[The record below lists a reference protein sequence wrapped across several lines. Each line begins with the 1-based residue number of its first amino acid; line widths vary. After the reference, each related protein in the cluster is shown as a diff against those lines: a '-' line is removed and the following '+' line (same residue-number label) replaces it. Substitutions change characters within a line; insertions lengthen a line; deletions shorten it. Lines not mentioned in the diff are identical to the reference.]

1 MGFIKNL
8 AFKAFLN
15 KEQRAVIYQALIY
28 SEHVYKRRGN
38 VNKAVKVKSVI
49 EQTRKLFGFS
59 NTFTEEEVTNIVENV
74 RKDNEKLLADT
85 FNRGAAVAE
94 QKLRE
99 AFAAGF
105 NSCLKKVREDS
116 DKHLELLGTVNL
128 NDCEKCEHKDDCL
141 VRKAILEI
149 EAEEEKKN
157 EEKKNEEGAHQEDDS
172 SKSKD
177 NDEEGSKKDESSDE
191 EKKEE

>member
-15 KEQRAVIYQALIY
+15 KEQRAVIYQALLY
-28 SEHVYKRRGN
+28 SEHVYKRRRN

-49 EQTRKLFGFS
+49 EQTRKLFGFP
-59 NTFTEEEVTNIVENV
+59 NTFTEEEVANIVDNV

-94 QKLRE
+94 QKLKE

-105 NSCLKKVREDS
+105 NSCLKRVREDS
-116 DKHLELLGTVNL
+116 AKHLELLGTVNL

-149 EAEEEKKN
+149 ESEEEKKN
-157 EEKKNEEGAHQEDDS
+157 EEDGSSNSNDNNEEGSE
-172 SKSKD
+172 KD
-177 NDEEGSKKDESSDE
+177 
-191 EKKEE
+191 

>member
-38 VNKAVKVKSVI
+38 VYKAVKVKSVI
-49 EQTRKLFGFS
+49 EQTSKLFGFW
-59 NTFTEEEVTNIVENV
+59 NTVTEEEVTNIVENV

-116 DKHLELLGTVNL
+116 AK
-128 NDCEKCEHKDDCL
+128 
-141 VRKAILEI
+141 
-149 EAEEEKKN
+149 
-157 EEKKNEEGAHQEDDS
+157 HQEDDS

-177 NDEEGSKKDESSDE
+177 NDEEGSEKDESSDE

>member
-1 MGFIKNL
+1 M
-8 AFKAFLN
+8 
-15 KEQRAVIYQALIY
+15 
-28 SEHVYKRRGN
+28 
-38 VNKAVKVKSVI
+38 
-49 EQTRKLFGFS
+49 
-59 NTFTEEEVTNIVENV
+59 
-74 RKDNEKLLADT
+74 LADT

-116 DKHLELLGTVNL
+116 AKHLELLGTVNL

-149 EAEEEKKN
+149 EAEEEKNK
-157 EEKKNEEGAHQEDDS
+157 EGEHQEGDS
-172 SKSKD
+172 SKSED
-177 NDEEGSKKDESSDE
+177 NNEEGSEKNESLDE

>member
-38 VNKAVKVKSVI
+38 VDKAVKVKSVI

-105 NSCLKKVREDS
+105 NSCLKKVHEDS
-116 DKHLELLGTVNL
+116 AKHLELLGTVNL

-149 EAEEEKKN
+149 EDESSD

>member
-38 VNKAVKVKSVI
+38 VDKAVKVKSVI

-74 RKDNEKLLADT
+74 RKDNEKLLTDT
-85 FNRGAAVAE
+85 FSRGAAVAE
-94 QKLRE
+94 QKLME

-105 NSCLKKVREDS
+105 NSCLKKVREDTA
-116 DKHLELLGTVNL
+116 KHLELLGTVNL

-149 EAEEEKKN
+149 EAEEE
-157 EEKKNEEGAHQEDDS
+157 EKKN
-172 SKSKD
+172 
-177 NDEEGSKKDESSDE
+177 EEGSKKDESSDE

>member
-8 AFKAFLN
+8 AFKPFLN

-28 SEHVYKRRGN
+28 SENVYKRRGD
-38 VNKAVKVKSVI
+38 VDKAVKVKSVI

-74 RKDNEKLLADT
+74 RKDNEKLLSDT

-105 NSCLKKVREDS
+105 NSCLKKVRKDS
-116 DKHLELLGTVNL
+116 AKHLELLGTVNL

-149 EAEEEKKN
+149 EDEKKN
-157 EEKKNEEGAHQEDDS
+157 EEDVHQEDDS

-177 NDEEGSKKDESSDE
+177 NEEEGSEKDESLDE

>member
-15 KEQRAVIYQALIY
+15 KEQRTVIYQALIY

-38 VNKAVKVKSVI
+38 VDKAVKVKSVI

-74 RKDNEKLLADT
+74 RKDNEKLLADA

-99 AFAAGF
+99 VFAAGF

-116 DKHLELLGTVNL
+116 SKHLELLGTVNL

-149 EAEEEKKN
+149 EAEEE
-157 EEKKNEEGAHQEDDS
+157 EEKKNEEGSHQEDDS

>member
-8 AFKAFLN
+8 VFKAFLN

-38 VNKAVKVKSVI
+38 VDKAVKVKSVI

-116 DKHLELLGTVNL
+116 AKHLELLGTVNL

-157 EEKKNEEGAHQEDDS
+157 EEGAHQEDDS

>member
-38 VNKAVKVKSVI
+38 VDKAVKVKSVI

-59 NTFTEEEVTNIVENV
+59 NTFTEEEVTNIVDNV

-116 DKHLELLGTVNL
+116 AKHLELLGTVNL

-149 EAEEEKKN
+149 EAEEE
-157 EEKKNEEGAHQEDDS
+157 EKKNEEGAHQEDDS

-177 NDEEGSKKDESSDE
+177 NEEEGSEKDESLNE

>member
-116 DKHLELLGTVNL
+116 AKHLELLGTVNL

-157 EEKKNEEGAHQEDDS
+157 EEKKNEEGEHQEDDS

-177 NDEEGSKKDESSDE
+177 NDEEGSEKDESLNE

>member
-38 VNKAVKVKSVI
+38 VDKAVKVKSVI

-85 FNRGAAVAE
+85 FNRGAVVAE

-116 DKHLELLGTVNL
+116 AKHLELLGTVNL

-149 EAEEEKKN
+149 EAEE
-157 EEKKNEEGAHQEDDS
+157 KKNEEGAHQEDDS
-172 SKSKD
+172 SKSYA
-177 NDEEGSKKDESSDE
+177 NEEEAHGKDEPLDE
-191 EKKEE
+191 EKKED

>member
-1 MGFIKNL
+1 MGFVKNL

-15 KEQRAVIYQALIY
+15 KEQRTVIYQALIY

-94 QKLRE
+94 QKLGE

-105 NSCLKKVREDS
+105 NSCLKKVCEDS
-116 DKHLELLGTVNL
+116 AKHLELLGTVNL
-128 NDCEKCEHKDDCL
+128 NDCEKCEHKGDCL

-149 EAEEEKKN
+149 EAEE

-177 NDEEGSKKDESSDE
+177 NDEEGSKKDESLDE

>member
-1 MGFIKNL
+1 M
-8 AFKAFLN
+8 
-15 KEQRAVIYQALIY
+15 
-28 SEHVYKRRGN
+28 
-38 VNKAVKVKSVI
+38 
-49 EQTRKLFGFS
+49 
-59 NTFTEEEVTNIVENV
+59 
-74 RKDNEKLLADT
+74 LADT

-116 DKHLELLGTVNL
+116 AKHLELLGTVNL

-149 EAEEEKKN
+149 EAEE

>member
-38 VNKAVKVKSVI
+38 VDKAVKVKSVI

-74 RKDNEKLLADT
+74 RKDNEKLLADI

-105 NSCLKKVREDS
+105 DSCLKKVREDS
-116 DKHLELLGTVNL
+116 AKHLELLGTVNL

-149 EAEEEKKN
+149 EAEE
-157 EEKKNEEGAHQEDDS
+157 KKNEEGSKKDDS

-177 NDEEGSKKDESSDE
+177 NDEEGSKKDESFNE

>member
-116 DKHLELLGTVNL
+116 AKHLELLGTVNH

-149 EAEEEKKN
+149 EAEEEK
-157 EEKKNEEGAHQEDDS
+157 KKNEEGAHQEDDS

>member
-116 DKHLELLGTVNL
+116 AKHLELLGTVNL
-128 NDCEKCEHKDDCL
+128 NDSEKCEHKDDCL

-149 EAEEEKKN
+149 EDEEE

>member
-8 AFKAFLN
+8 VLKAFLN
-15 KEQRAVIYQALIY
+15 KEQRAVIYQALLY

-38 VNKAVKVKSVI
+38 VDKAVKVKSVV

-59 NTFTEEEVTNIVENV
+59 NTFTEEEVTNIVDNV

-85 FNRGAAVAE
+85 FKKGAAVAE
-94 QKLRE
+94 EKLKE

-116 DKHLELLGTVNL
+116 AKHLELLGTVNL
-128 NDCEKCEHKDDCL
+128 NDCESASIKMI
-141 VRKAILEI
+141 VWFVAILEI
-149 EAEEEKKN
+149 EAEE
-157 EEKKNEEGAHQEDDS
+157 KKNEEGEHQEDDS

-177 NDEEGSKKDESSDE
+177 NDEEGSEKDESLDG

>member
-8 AFKAFLN
+8 AFKVFLN

-38 VNKAVKVKSVI
+38 VDKAVKVKSVI

-99 AFAAGF
+99 AFAEGF

-116 DKHLELLGTVNL
+116 AKHLELLGTVNL
-128 NDCEKCEHKDDCL
+128 NDCEKCGHKDDCL

-149 EAEEEKKN
+149 EAE

-177 NDEEGSKKDESSDE
+177 NDEEGSKKDESLDE

>member
-116 DKHLELLGTVNL
+116 AKHLELLGTVNL

-177 NDEEGSKKDESSDE
+177 NDEEGSEKDESLNE

>member
-15 KEQRAVIYQALIY
+15 KEQRAVIYQALLY

-38 VNKAVKVKSVI
+38 VDKAVKVKSVV

-59 NTFTEEEVTNIVENV
+59 NTFTEEEVTNIVDNV

-85 FNRGAAVAE
+85 FKKGAAVAE
-94 QKLRE
+94 EKLKE

-116 DKHLELLGTVNL
+116 AKHLELLGTVNL

-149 EAEEEKKN
+149 EAEEEKN
-157 EEKKNEEGAHQEDDS
+157 EESEHQEGDS
-172 SKSKD
+172 SKSED
-177 NDEEGSKKDESSDE
+177 NNEEGSEKDESLDE

>member
-85 FNRGAAVAE
+85 FNRGAVVAE

-116 DKHLELLGTVNL
+116 AKHLELLGTVNL

-157 EEKKNEEGAHQEDDS
+157 EEGAHQEDDS

-177 NDEEGSKKDESSDE
+177 NDEEGSEKDESLDE